1 MNIMGGGEV
10 WSGGAKWAGHLLKPS
25 AMTITMGTQAH
36 RWHLLTP
43 NHILSPSDTP
53 FRLPHPHCTDSAIF
67 KQRVEKGSN
76 SSIQDRYHIILYAHF
91 EEFPNCGQNLVSPKM
106 TEPAL
111 VPAICA
117 AHTNGAAKVLG
128 NRRPT
133 LPRDQSLGQYHF
145 TPQLLTIFRHLFIV
159 QSICFKHLF
168 ARLLLW
174 IDIFELRMTRQFQMM
189 RLCD

>member
-1 MNIMGGGEV
+1 MTNFLKNFFLGFFVKGGGYPPIPLRKKNV
-10 WSGGAKWAGHLLKPS
+10 NDRFPY
-25 AMTITMGTQAH
+25 
-36 RWHLLTP
+36 
-43 NHILSPSDTP
+43 
-53 FRLPHPHCTDSAIF
+53 
-67 KQRVEKGSN
+67 N

-133 LPRDQSLGQYHF
+133 LPRDQNLGQYHF

>member
-1 MNIMGGGEV
+1 MNIMEGGEV

-53 FRLPHPHCTDSAIF
+53 FHRRQHHHHTDSAEIF
-67 KQRVEKGSN
+67 KQRVEKGYN

-117 AHTNGAAKVLG
+117 AHTNGAAKSPRQSPP
-128 NRRPT
+128 NPPKRPE
-133 LPRDQSLGQYHF
+133 PR
-145 TPQLLTIFRHLFIV
+145 
-159 QSICFKHLF
+159 SIPFYATTTHN
-168 ARLLLW
+168 
-174 IDIFELRMTRQFQMM
+174 I
-189 RLCD
+189 

>member
-1 MNIMGGGEV
+1 M
-10 WSGGAKWAGHLLKPS
+10 A
-25 AMTITMGTQAH
+25 
-36 RWHLLTP
+36 
-43 NHILSPSDTP
+43 
-53 FRLPHPHCTDSAIF
+53 
-67 KQRVEKGSN
+67 
-76 SSIQDRYHIILYAHF
+76 
-91 EEFPNCGQNLVSPKM
+91 
-106 TEPAL
+106 EPAL

-117 AHTNGAAKVLG
+117 AHTNSAAKVLG

-133 LPRDQSLGQYHF
+133 LPRDQNLGQYHF